1 MIVSWTN
8 NKERRVT
15 FLVGKNIRILR
26 EIKEISQ
33 KELAD
38 KIGVPS
44 GTLSHIERGSRQPSI
59 EMLYNIADALNVSV
73 INFFLDEKEIARFM
87 FDDVIKARF
96 PGSERLNEILNQLI
110 ENGIAWNKTRRVAVI
125 DLDDLKLENE

>member
-1 MIVSWTN
+1 M
-8 NKERRVT
+8 
-15 FLVGKNIRILR
+15 VGKNIRILR